1 MARVV
6 YPPTEQSRRWS
17 TLLQGNVRYAGF
29 GCLSVIVVSL
39 ILYSPALRGP
49 FIYDDEVL
57 PISDPRM
64 WDAPF
69 HSWVAGVRP
78 TLMFTYWLNHQGA
91 GTSSYHLLNILI
103 HVINTG
109 LIYLAAL
116 KLLELLSIKQ
126 KDRFLFALFPAAV
139 FLVHPLETES
149 VAYIAGRSES
159 LAAMFFL
166 AAYVV
171 YLFRPANGVGWG
183 RSATI
188 LALFVLA
195 VTSKENAA
203 ILPAVFLL
211 TECFQS
217 DGSFRQSI
225 KTNWRLYV
233 PIALFS
239 VGALAFIGRVL
250 ATSGSAGFHLN
261 TLPWYQYFFTEWR
274 AVFAYLRL
282 FVWPLG
288 QSLDHDFPISHTP
301 LEHGA
306 IIAFVLLLG
315 AMVAALLFRRRYP
328 LSAFSVLLFFFLLAP
343 TSTVI
348 PIADPL
354 VERRMYLAAL
364 PLCLMVLEF
373 LWRRGWSREPVVWT
387 CVALVLTVI
396 SVATYRRN
404 QQWGNAWAFWTD
416 TVNTYP
422 EKTRPYA
429 HLVDTAESL
438 HRCGEVVPF
447 LQRADTMMPD
457 DPTIL
462 ISWAKVLECQGEPG
476 PALLKMQRAVFV
488 SPSSLTFEL
497 VGLLYGELGRFKEA
511 KEAFDKAVELGPSFD
526 TASNPRGPKYAVTG
540 RHNSAIRD
548 YSRALSLNRMN
559 LSARIRLARLERSI
573 ETQDNSVRDRATPA
587 SAGP

>member
-6 YPPTEQSRRWS
+6 YAPAEHSRRWS
-17 TLLQGNVRYAGF
+17 TLLHKNVWYAGL
-29 GCLSVIVVSL
+29 GCLSIIVVSL
-39 ILYSPALRGP
+39 FLYSPALRGP

-69 HSWVAGVRP
+69 HSWISGVRP

-103 HVINTG
+103 HIINTG
-109 LIYLAAL
+109 LIYLAAT
-116 KLLELLSIKQ
+116 KLLDLLSIKQ
-126 KDRFLFALFPAAV
+126 KDKLLFALLPAAV
-139 FLVHPLETES
+139 FLVHPLQTES

-166 AAYVV
+166 AAFVV
-171 YLFRPANGVGWG
+171 YLFRPAEGVGWG
-183 RSATI
+183 RSAAI
-188 LALFVLA
+188 LLLFALG

-203 ILPAVFLL
+203 VLPAVLLL
-211 TECFQS
+211 TEWFQN
-217 DGSFRQSI
+217 DGRFREAI

-233 PIALFS
+233 PMAFVAL
-239 VGALAFIGRVL
+239 GALAFVGRVL

-261 TLPWYQYFFTEWR
+261 ALPWYQYFFTEWR
-274 AVFAYLRL
+274 AIFGYLGL

-288 QSLDHDFPISHTP
+288 QSIDHDFPISHSP

-306 IIAFVLLLG
+306 IIALILLLG
-315 AMVAALLFRRRYP
+315 VMAAALLFRRRYP
-328 LSAFSVLLFFFLLAP
+328 LSAFSVFLFFLLLAP

-348 PIADPL
+348 PIADPF

-364 PLCLMVLEF
+364 PLCLIAVEF
-373 LWRRGWSREPVVWT
+373 LWRRGWWREPVVWT
-387 CVALVLTVI
+387 CVALLLTVI

-404 QQWGNAWAFWTD
+404 QQWGDAWAFWTN
-416 TVNTYP
+416 TVSNNP
-422 EKTRPYA
+422 EKSRPYA
-429 HLVDTAESL
+429 HLVETAEDL
-438 HRCGEVVPF
+438 NRCGEVVPY
-447 LQRADTMMPD
+447 LQRADTIMPD

-462 ISWAKVLECQGEPG
+462 ISWAKVLECQGQAG

-488 SPSSLTFEL
+488 APSSLTFEL

-511 KEAFDKAVELGPSFD
+511 KEALDKAVELGPASD
-526 TASNPRGPKYAVTG
+526 TAYNARGLWYELTG
-540 RHNSAIRD
+540 RYDSAIRD
-548 YSRALSLNRMN
+548 YSHALSLNRMN

-573 ETQDNSVRDRATPA
+573 ETTDNVRDRAAP
-587 SAGP
+587 